1 MLNYYLQEIS
11 YQGVSVLE
19 IENSFREIA
28 KMLNDECKLD
38 KFYKNSDF
46 LYTLIKKRTTIYDIL
61 YGYHSRFDKD
71 LLYRVVPNIL
81 GRFQESYGPYRT
93 INEFEDAINK
103 REAHFFLGAKFRN
116 KKEFEIETYE
126 DYSSIRRKTLINNIS
141 SQNSTIFLPILLK
154 NVWLTHNGYEMF
166 STIPQKKQ
174 VCETLVNLDKYV
186 SKCMCDRN
194 FNLDDIRGFG
204 INISDESESVHNN
217 PKYSSLRS
225 FYINEQ
231 LNNRLCFFHIKI
243 GSIRIYV
250 YPDNLNKKI
259 YIPYIGNHLPTQLY

>member
-11 YQGVSVLE
+11 YQEVTQTE
-19 IENSFREIA
+19 IEDSFREVA
-28 KMLNDECKLD
+28 KILDEECQVD
-38 KFYKNSDF
+38 KFYINSGF
-46 LYTLIKKRTTIYDIL
+46 WCISINKRTTIYDIL
-61 YGYHSRFDKD
+61 YGEHSHFDKD
-71 LLYRVVPNIL
+71 LLYRVVPYIRR
-81 GRFQESYGPYRT
+81 RFQESYGPYHT
-93 INEFEDAINK
+93 MKEFEEAINK

-141 SQNSTIFLPILLK
+141 SRNCTIFLPILLK

-204 INISDESESVHNN
+204 VNISDESESVHNN
-217 PKYSSLRS
+217 PKYSALRS